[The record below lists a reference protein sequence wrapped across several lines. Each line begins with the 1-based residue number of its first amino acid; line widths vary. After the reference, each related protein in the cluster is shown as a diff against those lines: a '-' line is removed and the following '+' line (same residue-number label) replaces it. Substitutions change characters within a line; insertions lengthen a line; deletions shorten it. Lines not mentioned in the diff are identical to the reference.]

1 MEDLIFE
8 LQQPLT
14 IPSNNN
20 HQNRDICKFVVEKT
34 SLDWYN
40 ARLSMDF
47 KLTKLT
53 GNNVVTNDNIG
64 IVNGASSFVK
74 KISFNVN
81 GREVYQCNYGNH
93 VVNIKNLLDYSS
105 SYADSIASNEFNY
118 LDTYNSPNKNKYLTR

>member
-8 LQQPLT
+8 LEQPLT

-47 KLTKLT
+47 K
-53 GNNVVTNDNIG
+53 
-64 IVNGASSFVK
+64 
-74 KISFNVN
+74 
-81 GREVYQCNYGNH
+81 
-93 VVNIKNLLDYSS
+93 
-105 SYADSIASNEFNY
+105 
-118 LDTYNSPNKNKYLTR
+118 